1 MSIILFAAA
10 VAAFQPAPCAIQGAP
25 ANFEKENGVEC
36 GWVTVPRDAS
46 SDKAIRLWT
55 ARVRATGAD
64 RHADPLIYIN
74 GGPGIATVDS
84 VLPALPTSA
93 NLKALRKGRD
103 IIVFDH
109 RGSGR
114 SEEALCPILA
124 ETLNGISALGLPPA
138 AEEERNR
145 AAFKACKQQLDK
157 AGVDLDNYSTAATV
171 RDIEALRQAF
181 QIDKWNL
188 LSVSYGTLVAL
199 HAMRT
204 SPQTIRS
211 AILNSPYP
219 PNSVTWA
226 EQASTAAAAY
236 QAIDRACTAEPAC
249 HKRFGR
255 LVTKLE
261 ATIARLE
268 RTPLKDG
275 DKAITGRR
283 FAEALWPLAVQSRT
297 VRFVPL
303 AISRAYAGDN
313 ALIRKMVATF
323 AGGGAFGGF
332 SPAQAYAISCH
343 EGGRTRESYARAQ
356 ELYPGLVSPAPPDSW
371 DLMCATFRPGYSD
384 PSFFAPVASVIP
396 TLIYAGTL
404 DPSVPVADAYQT
416 MRFLTNATLV
426 EVKGASHAPIGADDC
441 TRGIAVAFLAN
452 PETAPGTACLAKRVP
467 EPFATD
473 GLEELIG
480 GAS

>member
-1 MSIILFAAA
+1 MSITALAAA
-10 VAAFQPAPCAIQGAP
+10 LATFQQAPCAIEDAP
-25 ANFEKENGVEC
+25 ASFEKDNGVEC
-36 GWVTVPRDAS
+36 GWVAIPRDAS
-46 SDKAIRLWT
+46 SGKVIRLWT
-55 ARVRATGAD
+55 ARVHATGSHKD
-64 RHADPLIYIN
+64 ADPLLYIN

-84 VLPALPTSA
+84 VVPALPVSA
-93 NLKALRKGRD
+93 NLKALREGRD
-103 IIVFDH
+103 IVIFDQ

-114 SEEALCPILA
+114 SEEALCPDLA
-124 ETLNGISALGLPPA
+124 KTLNDISALGLAPP

-145 AAFKACKQQLDK
+145 AAFKQCREQLGT
-157 AGVDLDNYSTAATV
+157 AGIDLNSYSTATTV

-181 QIDKWNL
+181 NVERWNL

-204 SPQTIRS
+204 NPQTVRS

-236 QAIDRACTAEPAC
+236 QAIDRACAVEPAC
-249 HKRFGR
+249 RKRFGN
-255 LVTKLE
+255 LVPKLE

-275 DKAITGRR
+275 DKTITGRR
-283 FAEALWPLAVQSRT
+283 FAEALWPLAVQSKT

-303 AISRAYAGDN
+303 AISRAYSGDD
-313 ALIRKMVATF
+313 ALIRKLVATF
-323 AGGGAFGGF
+323 AGGEAFGGF

-356 ELYPGLVSPAPPDSW
+356 ALYPGLVSPAPADSW
-371 DLMCATFRPGYSD
+371 DRMCATLRPGYAD
-384 PSFFAPVASVIP
+384 PSFFAPVASSIP

-404 DPSVPVADAYQT
+404 DPSVPVVDAYQS

-441 TRGIAVAFLAN
+441 TRSIAIAFLAQ
-452 PETAPGTACLAKRVP
+452 PETAPSTACMEKRVA
-467 EPFATD
+467 EPFASE
-473 GLEELIG
+473 GLDALVG
-480 GAS
+480 SGS